1 MNDAAAILAMRLG
14 VVRELPDLPVITLMR
29 SEAWVYGL

>member
-14 VVRELPDLPVITLMR
+14 VVRELPDLLGITLTR
-29 SEAWVYGL
+29 SGAWVYGL